1 MNFVQEEGSI
11 FQFTGNL
18 YYLPDNGLTLKDLG
32 SESHIQL
39 YRDALLSD
47 NPEKDG
53 YLVDLE
59 QQYQQ
64 TRKLIR
70 PDALIPRN
78 VLSGRPLVEQINGFI
93 GVGQTPPPE
102 LFLAFRDCSTSVL
115 ESDDKK
121 LTMDRVFIPQT
132 SRGQNSYLSGQKKS
146 NAYRNFKHILTQKIL
161 MNKLW
166 GKNLETDRYTVAEEF
181 LKEIKDRR
189 DPDIFL
195 RGFDRHQAQ
204 NEDKTKDK

>member
-18 YYLPDNGLTLKDLG
+18 YDLPDNRLTLKDLG

-39 YRDALLSD
+39 YQDALLSGD
-47 NPEKDG
+47 PEKDG

-70 PDALIPRN
+70 PDALISRDD
-78 VLSGRPLVEQINGFI
+78 LSGRPLVEQINGFI
-93 GVGQTPPPE
+93 GAGQTPPPE
-102 LFLAFRDCSTSVL
+102 LLLAFRDCSTSVF

-132 SRGQNSYLSGQKKS
+132 SRGQNSYLSNQKKS
-146 NAYRNFKHILTQKIL
+146 SVYRNFKHILTQKIL
-161 MNKLW
+161 MNKHW
-166 GKNLETDRYTVAEEF
+166 GKNLETNRYAVAEEF
-181 LKEIKDRR
+181 LNEINDRR

-204 NEDKTKDK
+204 NEDKT